1 MDKQLG
7 LFKLVNGDE
16 VVAEYGVNEYFY
28 TFKAP
33 RRILLIPAGPSEL
46 VKKLIAWMTGN
57 PNGEFTVQAAHIIT
71 ATDEMQD
78 ELKQAYLKE
87 VSPIDLSQ
95 ATPTSIIT

>member
-1 MDKQLG
+1 
-7 LFKLVNGDE
+7 
-16 VVAEYGVNEYFY
+16 
-28 TFKAP
+28 
-33 RRILLIPAGPSEL
+33 
-46 VKKLIAWMTGN
+46 MTGN